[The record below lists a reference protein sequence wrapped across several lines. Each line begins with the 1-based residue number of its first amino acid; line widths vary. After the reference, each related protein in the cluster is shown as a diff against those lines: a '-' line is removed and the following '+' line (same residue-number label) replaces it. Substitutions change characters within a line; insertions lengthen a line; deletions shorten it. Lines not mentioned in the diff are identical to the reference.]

1 MNLRTASG
9 AGRPQLWR
17 RRARG
22 EGGAAAVACASAL
35 PLIVLAV
42 AVAADTVNVARFTTR
57 VERAADAAAG
67 AVSETIAR
75 TPNGVDGRH
84 VDELAERIAA
94 FVFARYAPRGAGGAP
109 TVATTSRASVVTTTV
124 GYQGVAPSNFGSAL
138 GYDAISVMASATS
151 LGVVA
156 DSRATPAP

>member
-22 EGGAAAVACASAL
+22 ERGAAAVACASAL

-75 TPNGVDGRH
+75 TPNGVDGCTSTNLPNESRRLR
-84 VDELAERIAA
+84 VRALRPAGR
-94 FVFARYAPRGAGGAP
+94 RRGADGCNNEPRLRRHDDCRLSGSGAKQFRL
-109 TVATTSRASVVTTTV
+109 RAR
-124 GYQGVAPSNFGSAL
+124 L
-138 GYDAISVMASATS
+138 
-151 LGVVA
+151 
-156 DSRATPAP
+156 